1 MQTHACPNF
10 YKNCV
15 ILTKSFR
22 HYKNYAK
29 SGLKNVMYFYHYLI
43 SAKHSYIILWLF
55 KSTST
60 NKGAQTSQKTLSK
73 VSQQLRRVR
82 ASCPNLE
89 RTNNSKSW
97 QALGSHHHF
106 IFIQNFVEP
115 FWKRNYVLVRNDWI
129 LKVSLNV
136 VQLYLKTSDLLS
148 TCVFG
153 KLSRNKTSL

>member
-1 MQTHACPNF
+1 MSCIFTIIWFQPSTRTLYYDSLNQRA
-10 YKNCV
+10 
-15 ILTKSFR
+15 LTRGRKLP
-22 HYKNYAK
+22 K
-29 SGLKNVMYFYHYLI
+29 
-43 SAKHSYIILWLF
+43 KHSLKY
-55 KSTST
+55 
-60 NKGAQTSQKTLSK
+60 LS
-73 VSQQLRRVR
+73 SWEECELH
-82 ASCPNLE
+82 APTWNE
-89 RTNNSKSW
+89 RTSNNSKSW

-153 KLSRNKTSL
+153 KFSRNKTSL